1 VTSSG
6 YLWLKAF
13 HIIFVVTWFAGLFY
27 LPRIFVYH
35 SSADDA
41 PSRERFKVMEAK
53 LYRIIM
59 RPSMLLATGLGV
71 WLLVLGWDSFAGSL
85 WLWVKLTAVLGLLG
99 YHHYCARLI
108 RAFAADEN
116 PHSEKFYRWFNEL
129 PALVLILAVI
139 MVVVKP
145 F

>member
-1 VTSSG
+1 MNTG
-6 YLWLKAF
+6 YLWLKAL

-27 LPRIFVYH
+27 LPRLFVYH
-35 SSADDA
+35 SVADDA
-41 PSRERFKVMEAK
+41 VSRERFKVMERK

-59 RPSMLLATGLGV
+59 QPSMILATAFGLG
-71 WLLVLGWDSFAGSL
+71 LLVLAWQSIAASV
-85 WLWVKLTAVLGLLG
+85 WLWVKLATVVGLLG

-108 RAFAADEN
+108 RAFAEDAS
-116 PHSEKFYRWFNEL
+116 PHTEGFYRWFNEL
-129 PALVLILAVI
+129 PSLVLIVAVI